1 MTQTAPTAEQL
12 SFRSSK
18 TGTHV
23 LDTYLEAVEFGN
35 LRLDQILAQIFSTS
49 TGLPSAYSYKSNWQA
64 STIYAVLDVVKQ
76 GSILYICNTAHT
88 SGVSFDGTKFTAMAD
103 LSGTL
108 PPGTVA
114 DTSLGADKFPR
125 VNATATGYVGRTATE
140 LLSDIAAQ
148 PLDSDLTAIAALST
162 TTFGRSLLTMAD
174 AAAARTALG
183 LGSLATKNTVA
194 TADIDNDSVTYA
206 KLAPDARFHQLLRA
220 AGY

>member
-1 MTQTAPTAEQL
+1 MTTTSPVAEQL

-35 LRLDQILAQIFSTS
+35 LRLDQILAQVFSTT
-49 TGLPSAYSYKSNWQA
+49 TGLPSAYNYKGDWQA
-64 STIYAVLDVVKQ
+64 STIYQALDVVKS
-76 GSILYICNTAHT
+76 GSIIYICHTAHT
-88 SGVSFDGTKFTAMAD
+88 SGASFDATKFTAMAD

-114 DTSLGADKFPR
+114 DTSLGANKFPR
-125 VNATATGYVGRTATE
+125 VNATATGYVGRTAAE
-140 LLSDIAAQ
+140 LLSDIGAQ
-148 PLDSDLTAIAALST
+148 PSDSDLTAIAALAT
-162 TTFGRSLLTMAD
+162 TAFGRSLLTMAD
-174 AAAARTALG
+174 AAAARTALA

-194 TADIDNDSVTYA
+194 TADIDSSSVTTD
-206 KLAPDARFHQLLRA
+206 KLAPDARFHMLLRA